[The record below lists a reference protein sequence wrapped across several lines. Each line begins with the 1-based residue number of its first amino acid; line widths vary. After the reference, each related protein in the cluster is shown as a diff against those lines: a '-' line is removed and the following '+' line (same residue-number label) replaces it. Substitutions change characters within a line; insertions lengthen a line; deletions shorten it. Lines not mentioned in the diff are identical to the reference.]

1 MLPEGRQMPSVFGL
15 LRFFNYLQFQKIKR
29 DSFDKAIL
37 GKPGFGNSLEF
48 RNIGIQPDGLTQIK
62 FVTDVVQSLKDHGS
76 TGQAVIGDT
85 DDGILKQM
93 IVFPDFPPHT
103 EHKDSSIHE
112 FMRPVTCMSAGL
124 KKYKR
129 FLRPCKGILL
139 AIVLVEVCIL

>member
-1 MLPEGRQMPSVFGL
+1 MFPEGRQMPSVFGL

-76 TGQAVIGDT
+76 TGNQGNSGSQGSTGSNDNTGGSGNSGAEEGDHDNT
-85 DDGILKQM
+85 VSGNTISGNTLD
-93 IVFPDFPPHT
+93 
-103 EHKDSSIHE
+103 EDSD
-112 FMRPVTCMSAGL
+112 A
-124 KKYKR
+124 
-129 FLRPCKGILL
+129 
-139 AIVLVEVCIL
+139 